1 MLSILNQL
9 NRHWRLES
17 FALYSSVRIYGFFVM
32 NSSEQDSEWPDNYE
46 VEITE
51 AHRFSDGSF
60 NETNNNGTLTFQ
72 GK

>member
-1 MLSILNQL
+1 
-9 NRHWRLES
+9 
-17 FALYSSVRIYGFFVM
+17 M